1 MEIVELI
8 EEGGGKVTTDTKKD
22 NLKDVYFI
30 LPNEYN
36 EAELKEVQRLGG
48 KKNIF
53 TVELVM
59 DACLHQRINWDEH
72 RIKTW
77 LKRGFIYQISIIPIT
92 KMFPMF
98 C

>member
-1 MEIVELI
+1 MSNTTRFHITDMEIVELI

-72 RIKTW
+72 RIKT
-77 LKRGFIYQISIIPIT
+77 
-92 KMFPMF
+92 
-98 C
+98 